1 MPDVLQMIGRANRPL
16 TDQEG
21 KEVFYFT
28 CLIEILKNIRKVLKM
43 MVTKHA
49 YMTRDLQENVSHYV

>member
-28 CLIEILKNIRKVLKM
+28 CLIELLKNIRKVLKM

-49 YMTRDLQENVSHYV
+49 YMTRD